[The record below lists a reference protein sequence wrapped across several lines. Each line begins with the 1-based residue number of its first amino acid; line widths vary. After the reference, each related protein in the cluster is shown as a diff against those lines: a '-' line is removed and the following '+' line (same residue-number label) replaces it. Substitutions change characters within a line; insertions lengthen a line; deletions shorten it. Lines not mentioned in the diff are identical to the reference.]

1 MAGYPSQPGTAL
13 RPIAVYVGGSTLT
26 STIPGLS
33 IAGPSP
39 EGTLYT
45 PTLDLEYLTLGLP
58 RTMNVIPMTPDGLP
72 TPALITRAALEL
84 IKVPYLVVDAGT
96 YYGIKAPH
104 VRLPSARHGGNIAE
118 GPAMPRGTARSL
130 FEEARTLGRLISR
143 GHDLVLIGE
152 TIPGGTT
159 VAAAIMSAAGLDG
172 VSYVSSAS
180 PDNPKDL
187 KRQVVSKALSRVS
200 EGSDIFSIVDA
211 VGDPVHVTMAGV
223 ALGAMEEG
231 AMAVLAGGTQMGA
244 VLAILKGVGA
254 DTSKVSL
261 WTTKWILN
269 DETSNIRAIAEAFDV
284 RDLEGSEVDFS
295 DSPFEGLR
303 MFERGFVK
311 EGVGAGG
318 TMVLA
323 AKMGFD
329 ANSVKSAIYSEY
341 KRLRNLGSA

>member
-1 MAGYPSQPGTAL
+1 M
-13 RPIAVYVGGSTLT
+13 RPIGVYVGGSTLT

-45 PTLDLEYLTLGLP
+45 PTLDLEYLVLGLP
-58 RTMNVIPMTPDGLP
+58 RSMKVIPMTPDGLP
-72 TPALITRAALEL
+72 TPALITRAVLEL
-84 IKVPYLVVDAGT
+84 MKVPYLVVDAGT
-96 YYGIKAPH
+96 YYGIRAPH

-118 GPAMPRGTARSL
+118 GPAMPEGTARSL

-143 GHDLVLIGE
+143 GHDVVLIGE

-159 VAAAIMSAAGLDG
+159 VAAAIMSAVGLDG
-172 VSYVSSAS
+172 VNYVSSAS
-180 PDNPKDL
+180 PDNPRDL

-200 EGSDIFSIVDA
+200 RGSDIFSIVDA

-231 AMAVLAGGTQMGA
+231 ASAVLAGGTQMGA
-244 VLAILKGVGA
+244 VLAILKGAGV
-254 DTSKVSL
+254 DTSRLSL
-261 WTTKWILN
+261 WTTRWILN
-269 DETSNIRAIAEAFDV
+269 DRTSNIRAIAEAFGV
-284 RDLEGSEVDFS
+284 RDLEGSEVDFA

-329 ANSVKSAIYSEY
+329 VSSVKSAIYSEY
-341 KRLRNLGSA
+341 KRLKDLGSA